1 MRSAICSYA
10 PHPRCSE
17 SEGRG
22 GQDHHHHQPRR
33 RAGAGRAACAA
44 GRPRSPGQRDHGQRR
59 RQARPRA
66 HGVPRARRAGRAAGD
81 PRALGEGRIRPRAG
95 EPRPRGRGSRA
106 GRAAVARDAAQVRA
120 RAGGCGLRLHPD
132 RLSALAQPAHGQR
145 AHRRAA
151 RPDPDA
157 MRVLRARG
165 PVRSGRHDK
174 ARALEPEPGPRDR
187 GAAAHH
193 VRPAQYAFAAGLTR
207 ARRAL
212 RRQSLPHASA
222 AQCAP
227 CRGAEPWRAGRSL
240 GCRLQGRAS
249 LCRARWRSLGTRGG
263 PLMKMKGLGRG
274 LDALLGGEE
283 ARPHDALLTLP
294 VARIRPGRYQP
305 RTKMDQQALAELAAS
320 IRSQGLMQPLLVRP
334 VDRDRYELIAG
345 ERRWRAAQMAGL
357 EEVPTLVREVPDDA
371 ALAMSLIENIQREN
385 LNPMEEAA
393 GIQRLVDE
401 FKMTHEQAADAVGRS
416 RSATTNLLRLLKLAR
431 PVQEML
437 MEGALEMGHARA
449 LLALDAAR
457 QIEAGKRVAAKG
469 LSVRET
475 EALVQTML
483 RGPGVRRKRADRD
496 LARLEEEIAERLGTT
511 VEIRTGKKG
520 TGKLVLHYSSLDH
533 LDELVKKLR

>member
-1 MRSAICSYA
+1 M
-10 PHPRCSE
+10 
-17 SEGRG
+17 
-22 GQDHHHHQPRR
+22 
-33 RAGAGRAACAA
+33 
-44 GRPRSPGQRDHGQRR
+44 
-59 RQARPRA
+59 
-66 HGVPRARRAGRAAGD
+66 
-81 PRALGEGRIRPRAG
+81 
-95 EPRPRGRGSRA
+95 
-106 GRAAVARDAAQVRA
+106 
-120 RAGGCGLRLHPD
+120 
-132 RLSALAQPAHGQR
+132 
-145 AHRRAA
+145 
-151 RPDPDA
+151 
-157 MRVLRARG
+157 
-165 PVRSGRHDK
+165 K
-174 ARALEPEPGPRDR
+174 
-187 GAAAHH
+187 
-193 VRPAQYAFAAGLTR
+193 TR
-207 ARRAL
+207 
-212 RRQSLPHASA
+212 
-222 AQCAP
+222 
-227 CRGAEPWRAGRSL
+227 
-240 GCRLQGRAS
+240 
-249 LCRARWRSLGTRGG
+249 
-263 PLMKMKGLGRG
+263 GLGRG

-283 ARPHDALLTLP
+283 ARPHDSLLTLP

-357 EEVPTLVREVPDDA
+357 EEVPALVREVPDDA

-393 GIQRLVDE
+393 GIQRLVEE

-449 LLALDAAR
+449 LLALDGAR

-475 EALVQTML
+475 EALVHTML
-483 RGPGVRRKRADRD
+483 RGPVAARRKRADRD
-496 LARLEEEIAERLGTT
+496 LARLEEQIAERLGTT
-511 VEIRTGKKG
+511 VEIRAGKKG